1 MYRQSYERYKKNN
14 IFYPQAYETKQKKLG
29 KAKTNND
36 TKLVY
41 LVDQDQEI
49 DEVLAEYISLQEV
62 VVMFGYLVPYSSYK
76 TIFVHPTYLY

>member
-1 MYRQSYERYKKNN
+1 MKDTRKTTFFVPKYTRQSRKK
-14 IFYPQAYETKQKKLG
+14 FEKT
-29 KAKTNND
+29 KTNND

-49 DEVLAEYISLQEV
+49 DEALAEYISLQEV
-62 VVMFGYLVPYSSYK
+62 VVMLGYLVPYSSYK